1 MVCSIDIEVAC
12 RFPDSQ
18 IVVINF
24 CDKPTINL
32 GFSGIIRPYMHPWH
46 SILHLHLWARN
57 PICTGEH
64 AIIVRSD
71 ISQQEQISGKTCS
84 FVGVVSFIKLFVIC
98 FTHVDFYGFLHMFP
112 IASILRLTSNFCFDT
127 FPFQTNSYQTW
138 RYLSYNSKN
147 DIHGSSIYELIYTK
161 HVFFLFAD
169 WKGSVSRLSRWNSHQ
184 TVEAFKV

>member
-1 MVCSIDIEVAC
+1 MEWGEWRCHKNSCMVCSIDIEVAC

-18 IVVINF
+18 IVVIDF

-71 ISQQEQISGKTCS
+71 ISQQEKDVQFCRSCFIHKT
-84 FVGVVSFIKLFVIC
+84 IR
-98 FTHVDFYGFLHMFP
+98 HMF
-112 IASILRLTSNFCFDT
+112 
-127 FPFQTNSYQTW
+127 
-138 RYLSYNSKN
+138 
-147 DIHGSSIYELIYTK
+147 YTCWFLWWVFA
-161 HVFFLFAD
+161 HVPYCQHPKTDLEFLF
-169 WKGSVSRLSRWNSHQ
+169 RHLSFSDQFISNM
-184 TVEAFKV
+184 EIFII